1 MVHFIVDGG
10 HRAIIFSRIG
20 GIQDNIYTEGLHF
33 RYSTAWSNLFTYC
46 HNENITCVCMMHSF
60 LSEMCIS
67 LSAQENSWHLATLPV
82 VSPPND
88 VWETSAEIS
97 HWWHVTTQIW
107 VVLLIGCDACEIWF
121 NQSEKS
127 ELKHRKNHKSLL
139 SGRFGD
145 PYSRLGDFCRIWE
158 TQVQITVCQ
167 IYSAH
172 LQMKLEI
179 AVKYTRN
186 RHTVVYT

>member
-1 MVHFIVDGG
+1 MQVFFNFTACFGHECTSSPSFCFMVYFIVDGG

-46 HNENITCVCMMHSF
+46 HNENIICVCMMHSF
-60 LSEMCIS
+60 LSEMCIRLS
-67 LSAQENSWHLATLPV
+67 LSPRKQLTFGDATTGF
-82 VSPPND
+82 PPND

-97 HWWHVTTQIW
+97 YWWHVTTQIS
-107 VVLLIGCDACEIWF
+107 VVLLIVCDACEIWF

-127 ELKHRKNHKSLL
+127 ELKHRKNHRSLL

-145 PYSRLGDFCRIWE
+145 PYSRLGDLCWI
-158 TQVQITVCQ
+158 
-167 IYSAH
+167 
-172 LQMKLEI
+172 
-179 AVKYTRN
+179 
-186 RHTVVYT
+186 

>member
-1 MVHFIVDGG
+1 
-10 HRAIIFSRIG
+10 
-20 GIQDNIYTEGLHF
+20 
-33 RYSTAWSNLFTYC
+33 
-46 HNENITCVCMMHSF
+46 MHSF

-88 VWETSAEIS
+88 VWETSTEIS
-97 HWWHVTTQIW
+97 YWWHVTTQIW

-186 RHTVVYT
+186 RHTVVYTLLQSSKEIILWISHSTQNTLTCTYITWYFVFC

>member
-1 MVHFIVDGG
+1 MVDTGQLSLAELEAYRTTFILRVFTSG
-10 HRAIIFSRIG
+10 
-20 GIQDNIYTEGLHF
+20 TVLHDQT
-33 RYSTAWSNLFTYC
+33 YSPTVTMKTL
-46 HNENITCVCMMHSF
+46 HVCVW
-60 LSEMCIS
+60 CIPFYQRCVS
-67 LSAQENSWHLATLPV
+67 DCLSAQENSWHLATLPL

-97 HWWHVTTQIW
+97 YWWHITTQIW

-145 PYSRLGDFCRIWE
+145 PYSRLGDLCRI
-158 TQVQITVCQ
+158 
-167 IYSAH
+167 
-172 LQMKLEI
+172 
-179 AVKYTRN
+179 
-186 RHTVVYT
+186 